1 MPNTDGEGSNGPKKA
16 NGSKRLHPD
25 EMNAVESKAQ
35 TEHKLDVMR
44 RYFGA
49 FASIIAQSTKEHI
62 DNSHIWLIDLF
73 AGAGVHRSA
82 DHPDGRVLGTALQSC
97 AAARSVQHRYPKS
110 QIHVRLVDL
119 DSDYCH
125 RLDARAARFAQ
136 EGVDVVVRQG
146 DYSAAITPILSEIRS
161 LGERSL
167 SLWLIDPHGPKIL
180 AFESL
185 WPLVSAKGVEIVIN
199 LDVTGVQRMRGVALS
214 SRASGDAMLGEMAAK
229 NRAGLDALYRGNY
242 WEEPERHIQVR
253 PGMTMEDK
261 LAQVYLLPFRTFVHK
276 HAYPLRSSESQY
288 RYLVH
293 LAKSPVAER
302 AFAEEYEASQKV
314 GIAKGRALT
323 EADCAR
329 YARILLEAYR
339 GMMVSLE
346 DVYLDQVA
354 PLDRGQ
360 LGRVLR
366 YAAADGYG
374 TFDDLKMAWVQERR
388 NDLVLLES
396 READDRQIRLF

>member
-1 MPNTDGEGSNGPKKA
+1 MPNPDGDRS
-16 NGSKRLHPD
+16 NGSKRMNESERLHPD

-35 TEHKLDVMR
+35 TEHKLEVMR

-49 FASIIAQSTKEHI
+49 FASIIAQSKREHI

-73 AGAGVHRSA
+73 AGAGLHRSA
-82 DHPDGRVLGTALQSC
+82 EHPDHRVLGTALQAC

-110 QIHVRLVDL
+110 QMHVRLVDL
-119 DSDYCH
+119 DLDYCY
-125 RLDARAARFAQ
+125 RLDARAARFVQ

-146 DYSAAITPILSEIRS
+146 DYSAAIAPILSEIRT
-161 LGERSL
+161 LEEKSL

-185 WPLVSAKGVEIVIN
+185 RPLLGAKGVEIVIN

-214 SRASGDAMLGEMAAK
+214 SRASEDAMLREMATK
-229 NRAGLDALYRGNY
+229 NHASLDALYRGNY

-293 LAKSPVAER
+293 LAKSAVAER
-302 AFAEEYEASQKV
+302 AFAEAYEASQKV
-314 GIAKGRALT
+314 GMAKGRALT
-323 EADCAR
+323 DADCAR
-329 YARILLEAYR
+329 HARILLEAYR
-339 GMMVSLE
+339 GMTVSLE
-346 DVYLDQVA
+346 DVYADQVV

-366 YAAADGYG
+366 YAAGDGYG
-374 TFDDLKMAWVQERR
+374 TFDSGKMTWVQERR
-388 NDLVLLES
+388 NDLILPES
-396 READDRQIRLF
+396 RKTDDRQIRLF